1 MEEKRQYE
9 RRGEQR
15 RDEESR
21 GEERAGRKRRRRGEG
36 EGEEAREREKDREN
50 MRKARWNSG
59 RFHSCDVRV
68 VQKDGSGCTRTEG
81 TTVVDALADGAIKR
95 KETINR
101 VH

>member
-1 MEEKRQYE
+1 M
-9 RRGEQR
+9 
-15 RDEESR
+15 R
-21 GEERAGRKRRRRGEG
+21 GEENRGETRREEERREQDGRGGEGEG

-81 TTVVDALADGAIKR
+81 TTVEQTNDGTR
-95 KETINR
+95 KESSGVTITQ
-101 VH
+101 